1 MDRGNPEEILRQI
14 KSAEQMNSKNA
25 RGRLKIFFGYAAGV
39 GKTYAMLE
47 AAHEAKRAGI
57 DVVCGYIE
65 PHQRP
70 ATTALLSGL
79 EILPLKKGTYHGI
92 TLSELDVD
100 KVLERRP
107 QLVLVD
113 ELAHT
118 NAGFCR
124 HQKRMQDIEELL
136 RAGIN
141 VYTSVNV
148 QHIESLNDKVA
159 AITEV
164 IVRERIPDEL
174 FDRADQVELVD
185 IEPEELLERL
195 QAGKIYRNPEK
206 ALKGFFTRENLTALR
221 EIALRRMA
229 ERVSR
234 RESSSQVPID
244 EHILIGLSSS
254 PTNANVIRT
263 AARLAAAFNGRF
275 TALFVEPPGYANML
289 PEDKKRLRENTRLA
303 VSLGAKVAT
312 AYGEDVVWQIAEYV
326 KQAKVSKVVLGRS
339 TTKKPFWSRSRSFSE
354 RLIELVP
361 RLDIY
366 VIPDRNSTEYVPDR
380 HLVRRRELSLQGVK
394 HTGIVVASL
403 LASTLLGVAL
413 RSLFCNEMN
422 GEVVLL
428 LYTLVALVPAIFT
441 DSWVYSLL
449 ASAGSVLLFNFMFSE
464 PLYTFEVYDAGY
476 PITFTVLFLV
486 SFTVG
491 FLTRKVRRQAE
502 MAARKAYRTEVLLE
516 TASLLQQAENRE
528 GIYRITARQLHRLLD
543 KPVIIYPQEDFR
555 PLYVEG
561 ITKNSDSMQER
572 SLYGELTAN
581 DEQAVADWAFRN
593 NKHAGAGTGTLPGAK
608 CLYLAIRSGS
618 RVMGVVGIGLYDDRL
633 ESFEN
638 NMLISIL
645 SSCALALEKERQ
657 RTRRR
662 NMEVKARQEE
672 LRSSLLRGIS
682 HDIRTPL
689 TTILGNA
696 ELLQQEGLL
705 LDEARKREVC
715 QDIAEDAGWLISMVE
730 NLLAVTRIQGG
741 TMQIRQ
747 EPELLD
753 DIVQAAIS
761 HSGKRLA
768 AHPVRVELADEYMMV
783 KADSRLIVQ
792 VLMNLLDNA
801 VKYTP
806 EGSGITISAVGKAPW
821 AQIDVRDSGPGVDDK
836 LKATIFDSFVTGK
849 VYRADSRRGLGIGL
863 SLCRAIVEAHGGR
876 IEVLD
881 NTPCGAVFRFT
892 LPLVEL
898 G

>member
-1 MDRGNPEEILRQI
+1 MDRGRPEDFLQQL
-14 KSAEQMNSKNA
+14 KAAEQA
-25 RGRLKIFFGYAAGV
+25 DGQPGRGRLKIFFGYAAGV

-47 AAHEAKRAGI
+47 AAHEAKKAGI

-70 ATTALLSGL
+70 ATTGLLDGL
-79 EILPLKKGTYHGI
+79 EVLPLKKGIYHGI
-92 TLSELDVD
+92 ELSELDVD
-100 KVLERRP
+100 GVLERRP
-107 QLVLVD
+107 RLVLVD

-159 AITEV
+159 AITGV
-164 IVRERIPDEL
+164 IVRERIPDEI
-174 FDRADQVELVD
+174 FDQADQVELVD

-195 QAGKIYRNPEK
+195 QAGKIYRNPEQ
-206 ALKGFFTRENLTALR
+206 AMQGFFSKENLTALR
-221 EIALRRMA
+221 EVALRRMA
-229 ERVSR
+229 ERVSH
-234 RESSSQVPID
+234 RESSRQVPID

-263 AARLAAAFNGRF
+263 AARLATAFNGRF

-289 PEDKKRLRENTRLA
+289 PEDKARLAENTRLA
-303 VSLGAKVAT
+303 QSLGAKVAT
-312 AYGEDVVWQIAEYV
+312 AYGEDVAWQIAEYV

-339 TTKKPFWSRSRSFSE
+339 TTKKPFWSRSRTFSE

-366 VIPDRNSTEYVPDR
+366 VIPDSNSTEYVPDR
-380 HLVRRRELSLQGVK
+380 HLKGRQEFFGQRVK
-394 HTGIVVASL
+394 DMAIVAASL
-403 LASTLLGVAL
+403 LACTGLGMGL
-413 RSLFCNEMN
+413 RSLDMN
-422 GEVVLL
+422 VESVLL
-428 LYTLVALVPAIFT
+428 LYILVSLAPALLT
-441 DSWVYSLL
+441 SSWVYSLFV
-449 ASAGSVLLFNFMFSE
+449 SVGSVLLFNFMFSE

-476 PITFTVLFLV
+476 PVTFAVLFIV
-486 SFTVG
+486 SLTVG
-491 FLTRKVRRQAE
+491 FLTRKVKRQAE
-502 MAARKAYRTEVLLE
+502 LASRKAYSMEILLE
-516 TASLLQQAENRE
+516 TASLLQQAEDVA
-528 GIYRITARQLHRLLD
+528 GIYRVTAKQLNRLLD
-543 KPVIIYPQEDFR
+543 KPVLIYPQDNFQ
-555 PLYVEG
+555 PVYVEG
-561 ITKNSDSMQER
+561 IDTDNGAWEKQRIYE
-572 SLYGELTAN
+572 ELTAR
-581 DEQAVADWAFRN
+581 DEQAVAAWVLRN
-593 NKHAGAGTGTLPGAK
+593 NKHAGAGTGTLPGSK

-618 RVMGVVGIGLYDDRL
+618 RVMGVVGVGLYDARL

-645 SSCALALEKERQ
+645 SSCAMALEKERQ
-657 RTRRR
+657 RTKRR
-662 NMEVKARQEE
+662 NVEVKARQEE

-682 HDIRTPL
+682 HDLRTPL
-689 TTILGNA
+689 TTIMGNA
-696 ELLQQEGLL
+696 ELLQQDGFG
-705 LDEARKREVC
+705 LDEAKKQEVC
-715 QDIAEDAGWLISMVE
+715 RDIADDAGWLISMVE

-747 EPELLD
+747 EPEVLS

-768 AHPVRVELADEYMMV
+768 AHPVKVELADEYMMV
-783 KADSRLIVQ
+783 KADSRLIIQ

-806 EGSGITISAVGKAPW
+806 AGGAIRISAVEKEDW
-821 AQIDVRDSGPGVDDK
+821 VQIDVSDSGPGVDDK

-849 VYRADSRRGLGIGL
+849 AYRADSRRGLGIGL